1 MSRTACLFVLVPVV
15 LASCAGGG
23 GKDDAPLTAV
33 NDSKV
38 HTDTRTK
45 AILRV
50 NEAVA
55 SGEVD
60 AASARESLKRVAWSR
75 STFWKVRAAAIDEL
89 VEDEK
94 NLADTKNMLR
104 LMLPTEP
111 ATEIVRKITDMAAA
125 GKWSEL
131 SVAIV
136 RRWSKL
142 DSRVTDDKRTERA
155 ALAAIFPDR
164 PVEDT
169 VFAAFANT
177 IEGAPA
183 DERSRQDAWALL
195 RRIDKSG
202 RTRDLL
208 AGGGAAADG
217 DELMGTL
224 RRGATELRC
233 VPESA
238 EQLAWL
244 QRLGS
249 QERAAFWQQCA
260 AAVSRLSEEQVRG
273 FAMRHL
279 GVVKWAAENRS
290 EWMNQDRAALLGEL
304 DRRLEGR
311 PRHWRVGE
319 GSAGNRGESLHR
331 YRDELV
337 WGDVLA
343 ALVADD
349 LLKNPAATA
358 SLFEFAQRDQKDTS
372 TEYGGNID
380 AAGDVARVDLFPPR
394 ATQRYN
400 DRQFVPSEEM
410 LKAGDVALFHFH
422 FHATA
427 WKNAD
432 YAGPSGGDIDSAN
445 TLGRA
450 SLLFTAI
457 DDNTLGVDYYQAGGA
472 TIDLGVLKKAK

>member
-1 MSRTACLFVLVPVV
+1 MHRPLFVAL
-15 LASCAGGG
+15 LAPMFLTACAGGG
-23 GKDDAPLTAV
+23 KADAPLTAV
-33 NDSKV
+33 NDLKA
-38 HTDTRTK
+38 HTDTRTA
-45 AILRV
+45 AIQRV

-75 STFWKVRAAAIDEL
+75 ATFWKVRAAAIDEL
-89 VEDEK
+89 VEDER

-111 ATEIVRKITDMAAA
+111 ATEIVRKITDMAAE
-125 GKWSEL
+125 GKWTEL
-131 SVAIV
+131 SVAIT
-136 RRWSKL
+136 RRWSKP
-142 DSRVTDDKRTERA
+142 DSRVTDDKRPERD
-155 ALAAIFPDR
+155 ALAAIFPNR

-177 IEGAPA
+177 IDGAPA

-208 AGGGAAADG
+208 AGGTAGTG
-217 DELMGTL
+217 DDALMNTL
-224 RRGATELRC
+224 RRGASELRC

-244 QRLGS
+244 QRLGTP
-249 QERAAFWQQCA
+249 ERASFWQQCA
-260 AAVSRLSEEQVRG
+260 AAVARLNDDQSRGL
-273 FAMRHL
+273 AMRHL
-279 GVVKWAAENRS
+279 GVVRWAAENRADWLS
-290 EWMNQDRAALLGEL
+290 QDRASLLSEL
-304 DRRLEGR
+304 ERRLEGR
-311 PRHWRVGE
+311 PRHWRIGE
-319 GSAGNRGESLHR
+319 GSSGNRGESLHR
-331 YRDELV
+331 YREELA

-349 LLKNPAATA
+349 LLATGTA
-358 SLFEFAQRDQKDTS
+358 TQALFEFAQRDQKDTS

-380 AAGDVARVDLFPPR
+380 AAGTTARVDLFPPR

-400 DRQFVPSEEM
+400 DRMFVPSEEM
-410 LKAGDVALFHFH
+410 LKAGDTALFHFH

-427 WKNAD
+427 WKNSD
-432 YAGPSGGDIDSAN
+432 YAGPSDGDIDSAN

-472 TIDLGVLKKAK
+472 AIDLGVLKKAK